1 MIQKILRKLSS
12 NLGPDAT
19 TDSGKSYFK
28 QSYAQEGED
37 ILIDRILNNQ
47 KQGFFIDVGAHHPM
61 RFSNTY
67 YFYRKGWRGI
77 NIDAMPGSMKLF
89 QEHRPE
95 DINIEA
101 AISRDPSPLV
111 YYRFNE
117 PALNTFIKEEA
128 EKKDGLATYRI
139 EEKITIQTTT
149 LSSIIDQYLPK
160 GKEVD
165 FLTIDVEGL
174 DLEVLQSNDWS
185 RVKPRLIIVE
195 DLSRELNL
203 ILENSATRQF
213 LEQQGYR
220 LFSKLYNTCMY
231 LRND

>member
-1 MIQKILRKLSS
+1 MFSFIKNKIISCSQESASLTKWTRH
-12 NLGPDAT
+12 
-19 TDSGKSYFK
+19 
-28 QSYAQEGED
+28 SYAQEGED

-47 KQGFFIDVGAHHPM
+47 KQGFFIDVGAHHPQ

-67 YFYRKGWRGI
+67 YFYNKGWRGI
-77 NIDAMPGSMKLF
+77 NVDAMPGSMKLF

-101 AISRDPSPLV
+101 AISRNPSPLI

-149 LSSIIDQYLPK
+149 LSAIIDQYLPK

-195 DLSRELNL
+195 DLSKELNL
-203 ILENSATRQF
+203 ILGNSATRQF